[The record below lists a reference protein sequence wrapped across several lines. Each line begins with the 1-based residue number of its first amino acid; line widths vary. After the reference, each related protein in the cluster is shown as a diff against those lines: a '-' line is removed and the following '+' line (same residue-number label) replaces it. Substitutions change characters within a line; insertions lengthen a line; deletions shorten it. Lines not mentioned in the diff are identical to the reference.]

1 MSQYDSF
8 FNSKGK
14 AAGCVLIAIKP
25 DPYQN
30 TNLHIYYIG
39 EDTNVGVV
47 AQGINAWVCPIV
59 NSLFMFNKGELAA
72 LIERV
77 KRGEK
82 IDIEAPSPA
91 RKRLLL
97 DIPAGLTVT
106 GRKETQ
112 PAIQELTPR
121 KQLLKRREV
130 TRG

>member
-1 MSQYDSF
+1 M
-8 FNSKGK
+8 
-14 AAGCVLIAIKP
+14 AIKP

-30 TNLHIYYIG
+30 TNLYIYYIG

-47 AQGINAWVCPIV
+47 AAGINAWVCPIG
-59 NSLFMFNKGELAA
+59 NSLFMFNKGELTA

-82 IDIEAPSPA
+82 IDIEAPVSTR
-91 RKRLLL
+91 RKLEVVL
-97 DIPAGLTVT
+97 DIPPV
-106 GRKETQ
+106 
-112 PAIQELTPR
+112 IQR